1 MKKFKLFGNSSQIED
16 NGACELYKALSVEEY
31 TQYPY
36 EKCDLDD
43 GMSVINQVIGGYW
56 KPRFLMDERT
66 KTAVEFMDSWTTL
79 KTIRTDDIDWQS
91 LEGLPQD
98 AIDKAKE
105 LNAHFP
111 IFVRGYKIGVA
122 EVSWQIN
129 PDGRY
134 YMDEDGYG
142 MTDDEEIIIYSYVDR
157 AGKPL
162 VKFRNIKD
170 YSELDEMEIEA
181 RRNLKKGSNMNKVY
195 HNYQAGVESIF
206 KMLAQRVDDKQMQ
219 LVRNAY
225 ELAAEAHK
233 EQKRKTGEPYITHPI
248 AVARIVAEE
257 LELGANPVMAAFLH
271 DVVEDTK
278 HTIEDIRERFGED
291 VAFLV
296 GVVTKQKKEKYD
308 KSKQVDNYRQ
318 ILASVQYDVRAIL
331 VKLADRLHNM
341 RTLASMR
348 PDKQMK
354 IAGETDYFY
363 APLANRLGL
372 YHVKTELENLSFHY
386 RCPRE
391 YEQIEGL
398 LEELKLAEEKDLE
411 GFISKVSEL
420 LEYNGIKARIELRY
434 RMPYSIW
441 RKMRSK
447 GCDFHHVDGKHYI
460 RIIYDANDLQEE
472 KKLSLYIYAVLSDYF
487 KERPG
492 SVANY
497 INAPKENGYQSFH
510 VKLLN
515 DQGGWEEIHISS
527 ERMVRNS
534 RLGCTAERTE
544 KNVKVWLKKFKEVL
558 KDVAYHSHEMDYMD
572 GVTASFYNDD
582 IMVFTPQGKGVILPK
597 DATALD
603 FAFEIHSEVGLHA
616 EYARING
623 RLCSVKTVLH
633 RGDCVEIGTDE
644 NALPEEEWLKHVLTY
659 KAKRTLRSHF
669 ANKEK
674 MPYIRC
680 SCCHPLPGDE
690 VIGFKDVEGVVTLH
704 KRNCPDA
711 IRMASEQGDS
721 IVAINFE
728 EQEDFFFP
736 VRVCIRGI
744 DRHHLLS
751 DVVACITE
759 KQNLSISRLN
769 TVTVDRIVETS
780 VDFVVHS
787 VRELENAMESIL
799 AIRNVDEVSRI
810 DIE

>member
-1 MKKFKLFGNSSQIED
+1 MNDIYTTQI
-16 NGACELYKALSVEEY
+16 S
-31 TQYPY
+31 
-36 EKCDLDD
+36 
-43 GMSVINQVIGGYW
+43 
-56 KPRFLMDERT
+56 
-66 KTAVEFMDSWTTL
+66 
-79 KTIRTDDIDWQS
+79 
-91 LEGLPQD
+91 
-98 AIDKAKE
+98 
-105 LNAHFP
+105 
-111 IFVRGYKIGVA
+111 
-122 EVSWQIN
+122 
-129 PDGRY
+129 
-134 YMDEDGYG
+134 
-142 MTDDEEIIIYSYVDR
+142 
-157 AGKPL
+157 
-162 VKFRNIKD
+162 
-170 YSELDEMEIEA
+170 
-181 RRNLKKGSNMNKVY
+181 
-195 HNYQAGVESIF
+195 ESIASLF
-206 KMLAQRVDDKQMQ
+206 ANLEQRISAEDMQRVRD
-219 LVRNAY
+219 AY
-225 ELAAEAHK
+225 ALAAEAHK
-233 EQKRKTGEPYITHPI
+233 EQRRKTGEPYIIHPI
-248 AVARIVAEE
+248 AVARIIAEE
-257 LELGANPVMAAFLH
+257 LELGANPVIAAFLH
-271 DVVEDTK
+271 DVVEDTDY
-278 HTIEDIRERFGED
+278 TIEEIRERFGDD

-296 GVVTKQKKEKYD
+296 GVVTKRKKDKYE
-308 KSKQVDNYRQ
+308 KSKQVDNYHQ

-391 YEQIEGL
+391 YEQIEGML
-398 LEELKLAEEKDLE
+398 DEMKLAEEKNLE
-411 GFISKVSEL
+411 GFIAKVSEL
-420 LEYNGIKARIELRY
+420 LEDNGVKARIELRY

-441 RKMRSK
+441 RKMCSK

-460 RIIYDANDLQEE
+460 RIIYDAKDLQEE
-472 KKLSLYIYAVLSDYF
+472 KKLCLHIYAVLSDYF

-544 KNVKVWLKKFKEVL
+544 ENVKAWLEKFKAVL

-582 IMVFTPQGKGVILPK
+582 IMVFTPHGKGVILPK

-644 NALPEEEWLKHVLTY
+644 KALPEEEWLKYVLTY
-659 KAKRTLRSHF
+659 KAKRTLRSYF
-669 ANKEK
+669 ANMAK

-690 VIGFKDVEGVVTLH
+690 VIGFKGAEGIVTLH

-711 IRMASEQGDS
+711 IRMASEQGDT
-721 IVAINFE
+721 IVAVNFE
-728 EQEDFFFP
+728 EHEAFLFP
-736 VRVCIRGI
+736 VRICIRGI

-780 VDFVVHS
+780 VDFAVHS
-787 VRELENAMESIL
+787 VRELEMAMQSIS
-799 AIRNVDEVSRI
+799 AIRNVDEISRI